1 MERSD
6 ARGRLWPDPGGR
18 ARSEGAGERRA
29 PGGPDRGRLGSR
41 GRLYSGAL
49 QGPVSAGGRIEPLE
63 HGAICRVG
71 PSARE
76 NLRLRVLIVFH
87 ASIIRRTHAGVK
99 RKTNILRKKAIGEG
113 MVKIAWWASASS

>member
-76 NLRLRVLIVFH
+76 NLRLRLRFVFH
-87 ASIIRRTHAGVK
+87 VSIIMRLRPDVK
-99 RKTNILRKKAIGEG
+99 RKTDILRKKIIGEET
-113 MVKIAWWASASS
+113 VKIDYRSAASS